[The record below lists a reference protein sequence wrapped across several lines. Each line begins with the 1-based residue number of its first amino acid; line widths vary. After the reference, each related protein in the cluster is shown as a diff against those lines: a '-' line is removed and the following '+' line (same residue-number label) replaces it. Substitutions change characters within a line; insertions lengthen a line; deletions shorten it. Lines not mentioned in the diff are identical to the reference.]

1 MKGIPF
7 IIKNNAEFK
16 IKEIKNI
23 TDITGFLAIITN
35 IAEIIEFIIN
45 NSIIKLFIFNIVFI
59 LDKKVLIFKTK
70 IY

>member
-23 TDITGFLAIITN
+23 TDITGFFAVIEKTLKAKVKKGRKLYN
-35 IAEIIEFIIN
+35 IVLIIIN
-45 NSIIKLFIFNIVFI
+45 LY
-59 LDKKVLIFKTK
+59 K
-70 IY
+70 IWKPRKR